1 MCPAHGPQAACS
13 PALPILQSASPHHHG
28 SGSSHWVTQPSPRC
42 ASIAHQWPHTGV
54 QSVLHQLKPGHG
66 EGAVQ
71 CYLKLWHI
79 IACILIHWLN
89 TVLWT
94 ARKISALLS
103 ILIMEFENRYQ
114 ECQKN
119 LGFVISVTPF
129 SVNITTLP
137 ANIQMEC
144 IELQSDIQV
153 KNWIMSLS

>member
-1 MCPAHGPQAACS
+1 
-13 PALPILQSASPHHHG
+13 
-28 SGSSHWVTQPSPRC
+28 
-42 ASIAHQWPHTGV
+42 
-54 QSVLHQLKPGHG
+54 
-66 EGAVQ
+66 
-71 CYLKLWHI
+71 
-79 IACILIHWLN
+79 
-89 TVLWT
+89 
-94 ARKISALLS
+94 
-103 ILIMEFENRYQ
+103 MEFENRYQ